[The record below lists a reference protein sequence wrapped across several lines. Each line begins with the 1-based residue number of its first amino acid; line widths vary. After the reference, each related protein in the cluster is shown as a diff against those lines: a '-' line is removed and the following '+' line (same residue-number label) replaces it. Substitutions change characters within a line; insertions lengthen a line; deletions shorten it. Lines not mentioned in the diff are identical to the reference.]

1 MLGIKQKITQEQR
14 LTPQQIQY
22 QQLLLMNNLS
32 LEEKIQEEIELNP
45 LLEEQ
50 KDSAQ
55 DTNEDYESRAEEELK
70 SEFEEDKSSKADDFD
85 YEDYMNDFEY
95 EFIKSNRNPDLENF
109 TPIAKYKSSL
119 KENLIDQLH
128 MLDLT
133 DDELLIG
140 ELIIES
146 LDEGGYFVEDL
157 NEFTQR
163 INFSQN
169 LNFTETQVEKIIKQI
184 QLLEPIGNASRNL
197 QECLLVQ
204 LKNCNYDE
212 YYSFLAEKI
221 ITNYYN
227 DFVNKKYSNITKE
240 LELTE
245 ETLKKTLELI
255 QKLNPK
261 PGEGNIS
268 SEEANQITP
277 DFIIEKLEKEY
288 IITLNDKN
296 LPSLTINESYLEM
309 IEQNKHKKKIAPS
322 LKETHKFLR
331 EKFES
336 ARWFIEA
343 INQRRDTLLKIMRSI
358 FERQFQFFIDGPK
371 ALKPMIYKD
380 IADEI
385 GMDISTISRAVNNK
399 YVQSSV
405 GIHELKYFFSEGL
418 TTDSGDDISNTKIK
432 ELIKDIIKNEPAKSP
447 YSDDKI
453 AEILQARGIHIAR
466 RTVTKYREQLKIPI
480 ARFRKNI

>member
-1 MLGIKQKITQEQR
+1 
-14 LTPQQIQY
+14 
-22 QQLLLMNNLS
+22 
-32 LEEKIQEEIELNP
+32 
-45 LLEEQ
+45 
-50 KDSAQ
+50 
-55 DTNEDYESRAEEELK
+55 
-70 SEFEEDKSSKADDFD
+70 FDFQ
-85 YEDYMNDFEY
+85 DYMNDIEY
-95 EFIKSNRNPDLENF
+95 EFVKSNKNPDLENF

-128 MLDLT
+128 MLDMT
-133 DDELLIG
+133 EDELLVG
-140 ELIIES
+140 ELILES
-146 LDEGGYFVEDL
+146 LDEAGYFIEDL
-157 NEFTQR
+157 SDFTLKVNS
-163 INFSQN
+163 IQN
-169 LNFTETQVEKIIKQI
+169 LNFTENQVENIIKQI

-204 LKNCNYDE
+204 LQNCDYDE

-221 ITNYYN
+221 ITNYFN
-227 DFVNKKYSNITKE
+227 DFVNKKYTNIKKE
-240 LELTE
+240 LDLSD
-245 ETLKKTLELI
+245 ETLKKTIELI

-296 LPSLTINESYLEM
+296 LPSLTLNESYLEM
-309 IEQNKHKKKIAPS
+309 IEQNKHKKKIPPS

-343 INQRRDTLLKIMRSI
+343 LNQRRDTLLKIMRAI
-358 FERQFQFFIDGPK
+358 FERQLQFFSDGPK

-380 IADEI
+380 IAEEI

-399 YVQSSV
+399 YVQSPV

-418 TTDSGDDISNTKIK
+418 STDSGDDISNTKIK
-432 ELIKDIIKNEPAKSP
+432 ELIKDIITNEPAKAP

-453 AEILQARGIHIAR
+453 AEILQARGIHVAR
-466 RTVTKYREQLKIPI
+466 RTIAKYREQLKIPI
-480 ARFRKNI
+480 ARFRKKL